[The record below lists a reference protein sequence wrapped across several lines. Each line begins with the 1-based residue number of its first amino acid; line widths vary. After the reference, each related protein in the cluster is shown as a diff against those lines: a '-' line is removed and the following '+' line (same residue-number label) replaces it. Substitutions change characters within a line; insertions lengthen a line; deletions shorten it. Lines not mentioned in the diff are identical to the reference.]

1 MNFPK
6 PKGIKTPKTKIQI
19 EEYNLMIAGSQY
31 LDKYGNSCYLNA
43 EGSRKGTV
51 FELFLEL
58 DNEYDPLAI
67 MVLHKGKHIGYIPRY
82 ENLEIAYYLSHPE
95 QFIVECRQEKKQD
108 NSRYYEM
115 IIVIIKVFAI
125 TKDYKPFTFEI
136 FDKEYP
142 NYDEDVENLTKK
154 RKEKERKLQEI
165 KRLEQEEKKKRE
177 QEEIAKHNKILQ
189 KQENEAMKG
198 CLIFVVI
205 GIIIFLIFKMCSS
218 ARNSE
223 NIYEVSDIDNVVDSV
238 ANAVDDIYNLPAD
251 TLAIL
256 NQRQMDIKNEDDE
269 IKNAYKILKSKEYYI
284 DTEFIRFRAL
294 HNKFRRTKYEQR
306 LKKTRDSLSIEYDKI
321 LEKAEKDMQK
331 YLENKK

>member
-1 MNFPK
+1 MK
-6 PKGIKTPKTKIQI
+6 KIHSISCGIAKYKFHQREISKLGIGSEVSLRI
-19 EEYNLMIAGSQY
+19 KKKENGYKDIFVYNE
-31 LDKYGNSCYLNA
+31 DKEIG
-43 EGSRKGTV
+43 
-51 FELFLEL
+51 ELFYEESTQLLPFVSDDKKFRVETIVKKL
-58 DNEYDPLAI
+58 LPKEEDMISVIVDVKIYCDEEIDADDYIDNFY
-67 MVLHKGKHIGYIPRY
+67 GYSGT
-82 ENLEIAYYLSHPE
+82 EE
-95 QFIVECRQEKKQD
+95 
-108 NSRYYEM
+108 
-115 IIVIIKVFAI
+115 
-125 TKDYKPFTFEI
+125 
-136 FDKEYP
+136 
-142 NYDEDVENLTKK
+142 
-154 RKEKERKLQEI
+154 
-165 KRLEQEEKKKRE
+165 EQEDEEISITIDENRKKIE
-177 QEEIAKHNKILQ
+177 QEEIARHNKILQ

>member
-1 MNFPK
+1 MKKIHSISCGIAKYKFHQREISKLGIGSEVSLRIKKKENGYKDIFVYNEDKEIGELFYEESTQLLPFVSDDKKFRVETIVKKLLPK
-6 PKGIKTPKTKIQI
+6 EEDMVSVIVDVKIYCDEEVNV
-19 EEYNLMIAGSQY
+19 EEYIDNF
-31 LDKYGNSCYLNA
+31 YGY
-43 EGSRKGTV
+43 GGT
-51 FELFLEL
+51 EE
-58 DNEYDPLAI
+58 E
-67 MVLHKGKHIGYIPRY
+67 ME
-82 ENLEIAYYLSHPE
+82 ENT
-95 QFIVECRQEKKQD
+95 IV
-108 NSRYYEM
+108 
-115 IIVIIKVFAI
+115 A
-125 TKDYKPFTFEI
+125 
-136 FDKEYP
+136 
-142 NYDEDVENLTKK
+142 
-154 RKEKERKLQEI
+154 ERKRI
-165 KRLEQEEKKKRE
+165 E
-177 QEEIAKHNKILQ
+177 QEEITKHNKILQ

-331 YLENKK
+331 HLKNKK